1 MGRNTYSALV
11 RPLTCPGPSA
21 RFTPTAFL
29 FQKKGIIQ
37 AMPPA
42 DKSFDDLWEAAV
54 EGGAEDVSQ
63 VEDSEEVEVGRI
75 NLLWGDIHREFAF
88 RSSYHQN
95 S

>member
-1 MGRNTYSALV
+1 MDCNTYSTLV
-11 RPLTCPGPSA
+11 WPLTCPRPSA

-37 AMPPA
+37 VTPPT

-63 VEDSEEVEVGRI
+63 VEGSEEVEVGRI
-75 NLLWGDIHREFAF
+75 NLL
-88 RSSYHQN
+88 
-95 S
+95 